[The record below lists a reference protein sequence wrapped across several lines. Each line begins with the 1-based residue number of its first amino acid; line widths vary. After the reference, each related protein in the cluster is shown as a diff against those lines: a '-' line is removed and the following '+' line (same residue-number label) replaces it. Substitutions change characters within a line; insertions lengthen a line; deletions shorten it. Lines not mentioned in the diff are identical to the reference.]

1 MSELNISDKF
11 LDFLKNRINEH
22 IDIINNYYYNE
33 EKLNNALEKLQVET
47 AIYANLV
54 AIYTN
59 AKTQEATDE
68 IINSVKNIDAN
79 TINNAINQFRSFT
92 GNINN

>member
-11 LDFLKNRINEH
+11 LENLKNKINEH
-22 IDIINNYYYNE
+22 VAMADNSFNDE
-33 EKLNNALEKLQVET
+33 EKLTKVLEKLQVET
-47 AIYANLV
+47 AIYANIV

-68 IINSVKNIDAN
+68 IINSVNNIDAD
-79 TINNAINQFRSFT
+79 TINKMISQFSNFT
-92 GNINN
+92 SKN

>member
-1 MSELNISDKF
+1 MSELNISDGF

-22 IDIINNYYYNE
+22 VVIADNSFDDE

-54 AIYTN
+54 TIYTN
-59 AKTQEATDE
+59 SKTQEATDE
-68 IINSVKNIDAN
+68 IINSVKNIDAD
-79 TINNAINQFRSFT
+79 TINKMISQFSNFT
-92 GNINN
+92 DKN

>member
-11 LDFLKNRINEH
+11 LENLKNKINEH
-22 IDIINNYYYNE
+22 VAMVDNSFNDE
-33 EKLNNALEKLQVET
+33 EKLTKVLEKIQVET

-68 IINSVKNIDAN
+68 IINSVNNIDAD
-79 TINNAINQFRSFT
+79 TINKMISQFSNFADK
-92 GNINN
+92 N

>member
-11 LDFLKNRINEH
+11 LENLKNKINEH
-22 IDIINNYYYNE
+22 VAMADNSFNDE
-33 EKLNNALEKLQVET
+33 EKLTKVLEKIQVET

-68 IINSVKNIDAN
+68 IINSVNNIDAD
-79 TINNAINQFRSFT
+79 TINKIMSQFSNFADK
-92 GNINN
+92 N

>member
-22 IDIINNYYYNE
+22 VDIVNNYSYNE
-33 EKLNNALEKLQVET
+33 EKLTKVLEKLQVET
-47 AIYANLV
+47 TLYANLV
-54 AIYTN
+54 TIYTN

-68 IINSVKNIDAN
+68 IINSVKNIDAE
-79 TINNAINQFRSFT
+79 TINKTINQFSNFT
-92 GNINN
+92 NKS

>member
-22 IDIINNYYYNE
+22 VDIVNNYSYNE
-33 EKLNNALEKLQVET
+33 EKLNKALEKLQVET

-54 AIYTN
+54 TIYTN
-59 AKTQEATDE
+59 SKTQEITDE
-68 IINSVKNIDAN
+68 IINSMKNVDAD
-79 TINNAINQFRSFT
+79 TINNAISQLSNFT
-92 GNINN
+92 DKN

>member
-11 LDFLKNRINEH
+11 LENLKNKINEH
-22 IDIINNYYYNE
+22 VAMADNSFNDE
-33 EKLNNALEKLQVET
+33 EKLTKVLEKLQVET

-68 IINSVKNIDAN
+68 IINSVNNIDAD
-79 TINNAINQFRSFT
+79 TINKIMSQFSNFADK
-92 GNINN
+92 N

>member
-11 LDFLKNRINEH
+11 LENLKNKINEH
-22 IDIINNYYYNE
+22 ISIADNSFNDG
-33 EKLNNALEKLQVET
+33 EKLTKVLEKLQVET

-68 IINSVKNIDAN
+68 IINSVNNIDAD
-79 TINNAINQFRSFT
+79 TINKMISQFSNFADK
-92 GNINN
+92 N

>member
-11 LDFLKNRINEH
+11 LENLKNKINEH
-22 IDIINNYYYNE
+22 VAMADNSFNDD
-33 EKLNNALEKLQVET
+33 EKLTKVLEKLQVET

-68 IINSVKNIDAN
+68 IINSVNNIDAD
-79 TINNAINQFRSFT
+79 TINKMISQFSNFADK
-92 GNINN
+92 N

>member
-22 IDIINNYYYNE
+22 VDIVNNYSYNE
-33 EKLNNALEKLQVET
+33 EKLNKALEKLQVET

-54 AIYTN
+54 TIYTN
-59 AKTQEATDE
+59 A
-68 IINSVKNIDAN
+68 
-79 TINNAINQFRSFT
+79 
-92 GNINN
+92 